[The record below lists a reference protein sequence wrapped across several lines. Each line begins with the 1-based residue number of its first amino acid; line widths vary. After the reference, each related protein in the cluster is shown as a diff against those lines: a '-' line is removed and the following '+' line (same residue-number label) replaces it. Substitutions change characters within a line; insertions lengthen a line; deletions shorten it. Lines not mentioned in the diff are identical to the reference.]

1 MEADLSNVYGVCRV
15 ILRYSWSMENDA
27 PFYELERILG
37 NILHSFVGLGGVV
50 HSLSLSLSLSRKHPP
65 FFCSFI
71 CVFPKFSSLN

>member
-1 MEADLSNVYGVCRV
+1 MYMGCLCRV

-50 HSLSLSLSLSRKHPP
+50 HTHSLSQGNILHSFVASFV
-65 FFCSFI
+65 FFQSF
-71 CVFPKFSSLN
+71 LL